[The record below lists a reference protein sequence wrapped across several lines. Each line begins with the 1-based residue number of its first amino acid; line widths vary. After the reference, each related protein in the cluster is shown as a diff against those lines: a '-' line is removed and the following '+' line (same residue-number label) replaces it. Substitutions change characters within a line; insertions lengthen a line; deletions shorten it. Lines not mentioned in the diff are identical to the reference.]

1 MSGSTSE
8 MKVVFFYV
16 AVDLVR
22 LRPARKGVISALFD
36 ESNGWRQNGEI
47 ALLCAM
53 GGADL
58 DVALAALEDQ
68 KVPED
73 LVYCGLEDGLDNLVL
88 THLKMEEQVAQ
99 QTPWLQV
106 RRTNEGSW
114 ISRSMAGKS
123 ITEREK

>member
-1 MSGSTSE
+1 M
-8 MKVVFFYV
+8 
-16 AVDLVR
+16 AV
-22 LRPARKGVISALFD
+22 
-36 ESNGWRQNGEI
+36 E
-47 ALLCAM
+47 
-53 GGADL
+53 L

-88 THLKMEEQVAQ
+88 THLEMEEQVAQ

-114 ISRSMAGKS
+114 IFRSMAGKS
-123 ITEREK
+123 ITEQEK

>member
-1 MSGSTSE
+1 MSGSTRE

-22 LRPARKGVISALFD
+22 LGPAREGANSVLFD
-36 ESNGWRQNGEI
+36 EANGWRQNGEL

-58 DVALAALEDQ
+58 DLALAALEDQ
-68 KVPED
+68 GVPKD

-88 THLKMEEQVAQ
+88 THLEMEEQVAQ

-106 RRTNEGSW
+106 RRTVKGSW
-114 ISRSMAGKS
+114 ISRSMAGTS
-123 ITEREK
+123 TDA